1 MQHDTALLF
10 QFPDEAM
17 AAMAADTLSEL
28 GYEPDVS
35 GGREVH
41 IHLHGSDLTSALE
54 IAQSHGG
61 VMCGQSRLDENAITA
76 SAYSLDAITIPA
88 HLVNEDL
95 IAREESEMGLRNHD
109 EDAADPDAFTPDP
122 GTYDHFSG
130 DVHT

>member
-10 QFPDEAM
+10 QFPDEPM
-17 AAMAADTLSEL
+17 AAMAADTLMEL
-28 GYEPDVS
+28 GYEPDVR

-41 IHLHGSDLTSALE
+41 IHLHGDDLTSALE

-61 VMCGQSRLDENAITA
+61 VMCGQSKLDENALTS

-88 HLVNEDL
+88 HIVNEDL
-95 IAREESEMGLRNHD
+95 IAREEAEMGLRNHD
-109 EDAADPDAFTPDP
+109 EDAADLEAFTPDA
-122 GTYDHFSG
+122 GTYGYFSG